1 MQKIYVSPKD
11 IPHEDTPTRKQFIRQ
26 FLRAKNLKTYEDQ
39 DCKIIQCTGQGENK
53 DGASRSVTDLYHI
66 VNSRFKT
73 SFEGFVK
80 ILREFMEEDKAVILL
95 WCNKVNRVVIKYVN
109 NPTAKWQ
116 TDYSFRN
123 YYKTVGNDGLS
134 LESLEKIIKS
144 KE

>member
-1 MQKIYVSPKD
+1 MQKIYVSFKD
-11 IPHEDTPTRKQFIRQ
+11 IPLEETPTRKQFIRQ
-26 FLRAKNLKTYEDQ
+26 FLRAKNLKTYHDEACTD
-39 DCKIIQCTGQGENK
+39 IQCTGLGENK
-53 DGASRSVTDLYHI
+53 AGASRSVTDLYHI

-80 ILREFMEEDKAVILL
+80 ILREFMQEDKAVILL
-95 WCNKVNRVVIKYVN
+95 WCNQVQRVVIKYVD

-116 TDYSFRN
+116 TDYSYKN
-123 YYKTVGNDGLS
+123 HYKTVGNDGLS